1 MKKILLNSFVLIA
14 TILIISCN
22 SEENN
27 NNPNN
32 ELLGTWNLYRTTGM
46 IPNVPVFNNGQVIW
60 VFNSNNTVDITNTIV
75 STDPNYIYT
84 LLPTGNYS
92 YSIDISNG
100 NLLTVNGQ
108 NIGKVDINGN
118 IMLLNDNVELDGF
131 LTEFHK
137 N

>member
-22 SEENN
+22 SEENIN
-27 NNPNN
+27 NSNN

-46 IPNVPVFNNGQVIW
+46 IPNAPVFSNGQVIW

-84 LLPTGNYS
+84 LLPTGNYN

>member
-22 SEENN
+22 SEVNINN
-27 NNPNN
+27 SNN

-46 IPNVPVFNNGQVIW
+46 IPNAPVFSNGQVIW

-84 LLPTGNYS
+84 LLPTGNYN